1 MRAAKAR
8 SASST
13 ASGRFAIGPSLTD
26 KLPGVKALLLL
37 LALAAPA
44 SAGHVRAELLSSR
57 ASAAPGESFAAALRL
72 RHDPGWHTY
81 WLNPGDSGMPTTL
94 KWTLPPGWSA
104 SPFAWPAPRRIVV
117 PPLTSFGYGGE
128 LFLPLTLTAPQKKG
142 PAVLKARADWL
153 ECADICVPGQAELTL
168 RVGVGESRPGAS
180 IPKPELPVPQP
191 GAATRALSEEGKVV
205 VRVPGRHPGA
215 EFFPEQ
221 ALFEGTRGPVSVGP
235 AETEL
240 VLPLSPG
247 AQAPERLSGVL
258 RRPGHPPAQV
268 ELPVEAGGGL
278 ARPLLLAF
286 LGGLLLNLM
295 PCVFPVLS
303 LKVLGLL
310 KQPGRRHV
318 LAYCLGVVLSFELL
332 AAGLIAARA
341 AGASL
346 GWGFHLQSAPVVAAL
361 ALLCVLVGLNLLGW
375 FEVGTQLMSLG
386 GGERGSFMSGVFAVV
401 VAAPCTAPF
410 MGAALGWALTRPA
423 LESLAVFGSLGVGT
437 AAPYA
442 VLASWPALL
451 RRLPRPGAWMETLK
465 KALSVPMFAT
475 ALWLLWVLARL
486 LAPAPAL
493 GAEWKPWSPE
503 AVAEARAR
511 KETVFVD
518 FTASWCLTCQVNE
531 RVVLARPEVKAA
543 LAEAVALKA
552 DWTNRDASIAAELA
566 RHGRSGVPLYIVYPK
581 GGEAVLL
588 PELLTPSLVLDALGE
603 K

>member
-1 MRAAKAR
+1 M
-8 SASST
+8 
-13 ASGRFAIGPSLTD
+13 
-26 KLPGVKALLLL
+26 KALLLL
-37 LALAAPA
+37 AALAAPA

-57 ASAAPGESFAAALRL
+57 ASAAPGESFAAGLRL

-81 WLNPGDSGMPTTL
+81 WLNPGDSGLPTTL
-94 KWTLPPGWSA
+94 KWRLPPGWTA
-104 SPFAWPAPRRIVV
+104 SPFAWPAPERIVV
-117 PPLTSFGYGGE
+117 GPLTSFGYGGE
-128 LFLPLTLTAPQKKG
+128 LFLPLTLTAPDKKG
-142 PAVLKARADWL
+142 PAVLKARAEWL
-153 ECADICVPGQAELTL
+153 ECADICVPGHAELAL
-168 RVGVGESRPGAS
+168 RVDVGASRPGARL
-180 IPKPELPVPQP
+180 PEAPLPVPAP
-191 GAATRALSEEGKVV
+191 GAASGARLEGRAVTLAL
-205 VRVPGRHPGA
+205 PGRHPGA
-215 EFFPEQ
+215 EFFPEDPG
-221 ALFEGTRGPVSVGP
+221 FESGRGPVSVG
-235 AETEL
+235 AAGTEL
-240 VLPLSPG
+240 SLPLSPG
-247 AQAPERLSGVL
+247 AKAPARLAGVL
-258 RRPGHPPAQV
+258 RRPGQPPAAV
-268 ELPVEAGGGL
+268 DLPVEAGGGL

-318 LAYCLGVVLSFELL
+318 LAYCLGVVLSFEVL

-346 GWGFHLQSAPVVAAL
+346 GWGFHLQSAPVVALL
-361 ALLCVLVGLNLLGW
+361 ALLCVLVGLNLLGV
-375 FEVGTQLMSLG
+375 FEVGTRLMAAG
-386 GGERGSFMSGVFAVV
+386 GGEHGSFMSGVFAVV

-423 LESLAVFGSLGVGT
+423 PESLAVFGSLGLGT

-451 RRLPRPGAWMETLK
+451 RRLPRPGAWMEKLK
-465 KALSVPMFAT
+465 KALSIPMFAT

-493 GAEWKPWSPE
+493 GSDWKPWSSE
-503 AVAEARAR
+503 AVSKGRAEGA
-511 KETVFVD
+511 TVFVD

-543 LAEAVALKA
+543 LAKGVALKA
-552 DWTNRDASIAAELA
+552 DWTNRDAAIAAELA

-581 GGEAVLL
+581 GGEAVVL
-588 PELLTPSLVLDALGE
+588 PEILTPGLVLDALGE
-603 K
+603 RKE